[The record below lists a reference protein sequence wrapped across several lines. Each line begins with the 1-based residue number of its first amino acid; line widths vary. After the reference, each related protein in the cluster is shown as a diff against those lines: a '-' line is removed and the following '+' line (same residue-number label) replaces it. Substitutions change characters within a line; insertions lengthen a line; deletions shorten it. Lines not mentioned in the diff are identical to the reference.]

1 MPDSAVV
8 TFTDPDAYHANIRR
22 TQVVEGVVTARGEYR
37 SELTRTDLHRLW
49 MQRGD
54 ENLARVLHFTPSGER
69 VPILFATDQRQ
80 AAMHFSGLE
89 LSPDEIIVIG
99 FGTASHH
106 RSSAACRWGAISL
119 TLEDLVAAG
128 QAIIGRELTAPSF
141 THRIR
146 PPAPLLSR
154 LSSLHE
160 AAGHLA
166 KTAPDILAQPE
177 VARALEQALVH
188 AMVSCMSGGEAAE
201 IGRAHRQHAAVMRRL
216 EDLLEANSDR
226 TLYLTELCTGAGVSE
241 RTLRTCCQEH
251 LGMSPTRYLWLR
263 RMHLARRALRITDP
277 AGTTVT
283 EVATNYGFW
292 ELGRFSVAYR
302 SLFGESPSAS
312 LRRPPDDPRP
322 QKNTASPWRLPE
334 SA

>member
-1 MPDSAVV
+1 MPDSAVM

-22 TQVVEGVVTARGEYR
+22 TQVAEGVVTAGGEYR
-37 SELTRTDLHRLW
+37 SELTRTDLQRLW

-54 ENLARVLHFTPSGER
+54 ETLARVLNFTTSGQR

-106 RSSAACRWGAISL
+106 RTSAACRWGAISL

-128 QAIIGRELTAPSF
+128 QALIGRELAPPSF

-146 PPAPLLSR
+146 PPPAVFGRLL
-154 LSSLHE
+154 SLHE

-166 KTAPDILAQPE
+166 KTAPDILTHPE

-188 AMVSCMSGGEAAE
+188 AMVLCVSGGEAAE
-201 IGRAHRQHAAVMRRL
+201 TSSAHHRHAVIMRRL
-216 EDLLEANSDR
+216 EDVL
-226 TLYLTELCTGAGVSE
+226 
-241 RTLRTCCQEH
+241 
-251 LGMSPTRYLWLR
+251 
-263 RMHLARRALRITDP
+263 
-277 AGTTVT
+277 
-283 EVATNYGFW
+283 
-292 ELGRFSVAYR
+292 
-302 SLFGESPSAS
+302 
-312 LRRPPDDPRP
+312 
-322 QKNTASPWRLPE
+322 
-334 SA
+334 

>member
-1 MPDSAVV
+1 MPESAVA

-37 SELTRTDLHRLW
+37 AELTRTDLHRLW
-49 MQRGD
+49 VQRGD
-54 ENLARVLHFTPSGER
+54 ETLARVLNFAPSGER

-99 FGTASHH
+99 YGTASYH

-128 QAIIGRELTAPSF
+128 QAIIGRELATPSF

-146 PPAPLLSR
+146 PPPALFAR
-154 LSSLHE
+154 LSNLHE

-166 KTAPDILAQPE
+166 KSAPDILAHPE
-177 VARALEQALVH
+177 VARALEQPLVH
-188 AMVSCMSGGEAAE
+188 AMVLCISGGETVE
-201 IGRAHRQHAAVMRRL
+201 RSSAHHRHAVIMRRL
-216 EDLLEANSDR
+216 EEVLGANPDRTLYAAELCAAAGASDR
-226 TLYLTELCTGAGVSE
+226 TLRA
-241 RTLRTCCQEH
+241 CCQEF
-251 LGMSPTRYLWLR
+251 LGMSPIRYLWLR
-263 RMHLARRALRITDP
+263 RMHLARRALRVADP
-277 AGTTVT
+277 AATTVT
-283 EVATNYGFW
+283 EIATNYGFW

-312 LRRPPDDPRP
+312 LLRPPDDPRTR
-322 QKNTASPWRLPE
+322 KTSGSPWQLPE

>member
-1 MPDSAVV
+1 MPHSAVM

-22 TQVVEGVVTARGEYR
+22 TQVAEGVVTGRGEYR
-37 SELTRTDLHRLW
+37 SELTRTDLHCLW

-54 ENLARVLHFTPSGER
+54 ETLARVLNFTASGQR
-69 VPILFATDQRQ
+69 VPILFATDRRQ

-99 FGTASHH
+99 YGTASYH

-119 TLEDLVAAG
+119 SLEDLVSAG

-146 PPAPLLSR
+146 PPPALFARLL
-154 LSSLHE
+154 SLHE

-166 KTAPDILAQPE
+166 KTAPDILAHAE
-177 VARALEQALVH
+177 VARTLEQALVH
-188 AMVSCMSGGEAAE
+188 AMVLCISGGEAAE
-201 IGRAHRQHAAVMRRL
+201 TGSAHHRHAVIMRRL
-216 EDLLEANSDR
+216 EEVLEANPDR
-226 TLYLTELCTGAGVSE
+226 TLYAAELCAVAGTSA
-241 RTLRTCCQEH
+241 RTLGICCQEH
-251 LGMSPTRYLWLR
+251 LGMSPMRYLRLR
-263 RMHLARRALRITDP
+263 RMHLARRALRMADP
-277 AGTTVT
+277 AAATVT
-283 EVATNYGFW
+283 EIATNYGFW

-302 SLFGESPSAS
+302 SLFGETPSAS
-312 LRRPPDDPRP
+312 LHRPPEDLRP
-322 QKNTASPWRLPE
+322 QKTMGSPWQLPE